1 MRNLVRVGLFHVS
14 IAVFPA
20 FHMVNNVML
29 QAGHGTQFALVV
41 WGDRFTGAAVLPH
54 ILKADHTVCDALQD
68 FVERGNS
75 MDRRSLGKHFGF
87 FFGFGGPLCGG
98 GWFPEF

>member
-1 MRNLVRVGLFHVS
+1 
-14 IAVFPA
+14 
-20 FHMVNNVML
+20 MVNNVML

-68 FVERGNS
+68 FVE
-75 MDRRSLGKHFGF
+75 
-87 FFGFGGPLCGG
+87 
-98 GWFPEF
+98 